1 MKIKIMELKKYKV
14 CPSCGEHNRPT
25 SLECRKCETDLTGVR
40 VVDSEIEQREAEK
53 AASENTGTTG
63 ADVPAGPLVRVCEE
77 CGAENA
83 PQARKC
89 KQCGEDIS
97 DILPTPSAGGSEKP
111 FAYKLTT
118 IDGEYSAIIDKPVSI
133 VGREAD
139 LKDYL
144 GSKMYVSRQH
154 AEFTI
159 VAGKVFV
166 KNLSSTNKTFVN
178 NMEISNDEPTALN
191 FGDEIGLGGKVVSDT
206 RQDNAAYFLFQG

>member
-1 MKIKIMELKKYKV
+1 MELKKYKV

-206 RQDNAAYFLFQG
+206 RQDNAAYFVVQEQS

>member
-1 MKIKIMELKKYKV
+1 MELKKYKV

-53 AASENTGTTG
+53 VATENTGTTG

-206 RQDNAAYFLFQG
+206 RQDNAAYFVVQEQS

>member
-1 MKIKIMELKKYKV
+1 MELKKYKV

-40 VVDSEIEQREAEK
+40 VVDNEMEQRELRK
-53 AASENTGTTG
+53 AASENTSATG
-63 ADVPAGPLVRVCEE
+63 MGMAEGPLVRVCEE
-77 CGAENA
+77 CGAENV

-97 DILPTPSAGGSEKP
+97 DILPTLSAGVSEKILA
-111 FAYKLTT
+111 FKLTT
-118 IDGEYSAIIDKPVSI
+118 IEGDYSAVIDKPLSI

-144 GSKMYVSRQH
+144 VNKMYVSRQH

-159 VAGKVFV
+159 VEGKVFIR
-166 KNLSSTNKTFVN
+166 NLSSTNKTFVN
-178 NMEISNDEPTALN
+178 NLEISNDEPTALN
-191 FGDEIGLGGKVVSDT
+191 FGDEIGLGGKVIAGT
-206 RQDNAAYFLFQG
+206 RQENAAYFVVQEQS

>member
-1 MKIKIMELKKYKV
+1 MELKKYKV
-14 CPSCGEHNRPT
+14 CPSCGEHNKPN

-40 VVDSEIEQREAEK
+40 VVDREIEQREAEK
-53 AASENTGTTG
+53 AALLENASTMGTDATT
-63 ADVPAGPLVRVCEE
+63 GPLVRVCEE
-77 CGAENA
+77 CGAENV

-97 DILPTPSAGGSEKP
+97 DILPTPSTYAQEKP

-118 IDGEYSAIIDKPVSI
+118 IDESYSTVIDKAVCI

-144 GSKMYVSRQH
+144 ENKMYVSRQH

-178 NMEISNDEPTALN
+178 NIEISNDEPTALN
-191 FGDEIGLGGKVVSDT
+191 FGDEIGLGGKVVSDS
-206 RQDNAAYFLFQG
+206 RQDNAAYFVVQEQS

>member
-1 MKIKIMELKKYKV
+1 MELKKYKV

-25 SLECRKCETDLTGVR
+25 SLECRKCETDLTSVR
-40 VVDSEIEQREAEK
+40 VVDGETEQREAEK
-53 AASENTGTTG
+53 VVLENTDITKTHAMTGT
-63 ADVPAGPLVRVCEE
+63 LVRVCEE

-97 DILPTPSAGGSEKP
+97 DILPTPSTGIPKKL
-111 FAYKLTT
+111 FAYKLTSV
-118 IDGEYSAIIDKPVSI
+118 DGEYSAVINKKVSI

-144 GSKMYVSRQH
+144 ENKMYVSRQH

-166 KNLSSTNKTFVN
+166 RNLSSTNKTFVN
-178 NMEISNDEPTALN
+178 NTEIPNNEPTALN

-206 RQDNAAYFLFQG
+206 RQDYAAYFIVQEQS

>member
-1 MKIKIMELKKYKV
+1 MELKKYKV

-40 VVDSEIEQREAEK
+40 VVDSEIEQHEAEK
-53 AASENTGTTG
+53 VASDNTCTAG
-63 ADVPAGPLVRVCEE
+63 AGATAGSLVRVCEE
-77 CGAENA
+77 CGTENA

-97 DILPTPSAGGSEKP
+97 DILPTPSTDIQKKP
-111 FAYKLTT
+111 FAYKLAS
-118 IDGEYSAIIDKPVSI
+118 IDGEYSAVIDKTVSI

-144 GSKMYVSRQH
+144 GKKMYVSRQH

-191 FGDEIGLGGKVVSDT
+191 FGDEIGLGGKVISDT
-206 RQDNAAYFLFQG
+206 RQDNAAYFVIQEQS

>member
-1 MKIKIMELKKYKV
+1 MELKKYKV
-14 CPSCGEHNRPT
+14 CPSCGERNRPT
-25 SLECRKCETDLTGVR
+25 ALECRRCETDLTGVR
-40 VVDSEIEQREAEK
+40 VVDSETEQREAEK
-53 AASENTGTTG
+53 VASENIG
-63 ADVPAGPLVRVCEE
+63 ATEADAATGPLVRVCEE

-97 DILPTPSAGGSEKP
+97 DILPTSSTGIQERP
-111 FAYKLTT
+111 FAYKLTS
-118 IDGEYSAIIDKPVSI
+118 IDGEYSAVIDKAVSI

-144 GSKMYVSRQH
+144 GNKMYVSRQH

-166 KNLSSTNKTFVN
+166 KNLSNTNKTFVN

-206 RQDNAAYFLFQG
+206 RQDYAAYFVVQEQS

>member
-1 MKIKIMELKKYKV
+1 MELKKYKV

-53 AASENTGTTG
+53 AVSENTCTTG
-63 ADVPAGPLVRVCEE
+63 ADVQVGSLVRVCEE

-97 DILPTPSAGGSEKP
+97 DILPTPSTGIQEKQ
-111 FAYKLTT
+111 FAYKLTSV
-118 IDGEYSAIIDKPVSI
+118 DGEYSAIIDKPVSI

-144 GSKMYVSRQH
+144 GNKMYVSRQH

-206 RQDNAAYFLFQG
+206 RQDNAAYFVVQEQS

>member
-1 MKIKIMELKKYKV
+1 MELKKYKV

-40 VVDSEIEQREAEK
+40 VVDSETEQREAEK
-53 AASENTGTTG
+53 AASKNTGITG
-63 ADVPAGPLVRVCEE
+63 ANAMTGPLVRICEE

-97 DILPTPSAGGSEKP
+97 DILPAPPTGNPEKP
-111 FAYKLTT
+111 FTYKLTT
-118 IDGEYSAIIDKPVSI
+118 LDGEYSTVIAKPISI

-144 GSKMYVSRQH
+144 GNKMYVSRQH

-178 NMEISNDEPTALN
+178 NIEIPNDAPTALN

-206 RQDNAAYFLFQG
+206 RQDNAAYFVVQKQS

>member
-1 MKIKIMELKKYKV
+1 MELKKYKV

-40 VVDSEIEQREAEK
+40 VVDSETEQREAEK
-53 AASENTGTTG
+53 AASDNTGTT
-63 ADVPAGPLVRVCEE
+63 DVDATTGPLVRVCEE

-97 DILPTPSAGGSEKP
+97 DILPTPSTGIREKP
-111 FAYKLTT
+111 FAYKLTS
-118 IDGEYSAIIDKPVSI
+118 IDGEYSVVMDKTVSI

-139 LKDYL
+139 LQDYL
-144 GSKMYVSRQH
+144 GNKMYVSRQH

-178 NMEISNDEPTALN
+178 NKEVHNDEPTALN

-206 RQDNAAYFLFQG
+206 RQDNAAYFVVQEQS

>member
-1 MKIKIMELKKYKV
+1 MELKKYKV
-14 CPSCGEHNRPT
+14 CPSCGEHNRPS

-40 VVDSEIEQREAEK
+40 VVDSEMEQREQVK
-53 AASENTGTTG
+53 AIDEHSEDTASVSNART
-63 ADVPAGPLVRVCEE
+63 LVRVCEE

-97 DILPTPSAGGSEKP
+97 DILPTPSARVLEKP
-111 FAYKLTT
+111 FAYKLSAV
-118 IDGEYSAIIDKPVSI
+118 GGGYCAIIDKPLSI

-144 GSKMYVSRQH
+144 GTKMYVSRQH

-178 NMEISNDEPTALN
+178 NTEISNTEPTALN
-191 FGDEIGLGGKVVSDT
+191 FGDEIGLGGKVISGT
-206 RQDNAAYFLFQG
+206 RQENAAYLIVQEQS

>member
-1 MKIKIMELKKYKV
+1 MELKKYKV

-40 VVDSEIEQREAEK
+40 VVDSEIELREAEK

-77 CGAENA
+77 CGAKNA

-97 DILPTPSAGGSEKP
+97 DILPTPSTGIQEKP
-111 FAYKLTT
+111 FAYRLTS
-118 IDGEYSAIIDKPVSI
+118 IDGEYSAVIDKAVSI

-144 GSKMYVSRQH
+144 GNKMYVSRQH

-178 NMEISNDEPTALN
+178 NIEISNDDPTALN
-191 FGDEIGLGGKVVSDT
+191 FGDEIGLGGKVVSDA
-206 RQDNAAYFLFQG
+206 RQDNAAYFVVQEQS

>member
-1 MKIKIMELKKYKV
+1 MELKKYKV

-97 DILPTPSAGGSEKP
+97 DILPTPSTGIQEKQ
-111 FAYKLTT
+111 FAYKLTSV
-118 IDGEYSAIIDKPVSI
+118 DGEYSAIIDKPVSV

-144 GSKMYVSRQH
+144 GNKMYVSRQH

-178 NMEISNDEPTALN
+178 NMEIPNDEPTALN

-206 RQDNAAYFLFQG
+206 RQDNAAYFVVQEQS

>member
-1 MKIKIMELKKYKV
+1 MELKKYKV

-53 AASENTGTTG
+53 VATENTGTTG

-97 DILPTPSAGGSEKP
+97 DILPTPSTGIQEKQ
-111 FAYKLTT
+111 FSYKLTSV
-118 IDGEYSAIIDKPVSI
+118 DGEYSAIIDKPVSI

-206 RQDNAAYFLFQG
+206 RQDNAAYFVVQEQS

>member
-1 MKIKIMELKKYKV
+1 MELKKYKV

-40 VVDSEIEQREAEK
+40 VVDGETEQREAEK
-53 AASENTGTTG
+53 VVLENTDTTKTDAMTGT
-63 ADVPAGPLVRVCEE
+63 LVRVCEE

-97 DILPTPSAGGSEKP
+97 DILPTPSTGIPQKP
-111 FAYKLTT
+111 FAYKLTSV
-118 IDGEYSAIIDKPVSI
+118 DGEYSAVINKMVSI

-144 GSKMYVSRQH
+144 KNKMYVSRQH

-166 KNLSSTNKTFVN
+166 RNLSGTNKTFVN
-178 NMEISNDEPTALN
+178 NTEIPNNKPTALN

-206 RQDNAAYFLFQG
+206 RQDYAAYFVVQEQS

>member
-1 MKIKIMELKKYKV
+1 MELKKYKV

-53 AASENTGTTG
+53 VATENTGTTG

-97 DILPTPSAGGSEKP
+97 DILRYNPSKVSTVADIVVQDFEEAAKLEKMVIAILNSKSSECRNSTMH
-111 FAYKLTT
+111 FQYL
-118 IDGEYSAIIDKPVSI
+118 EYENKVRITLW
-133 VGREAD
+133 GD
-139 LKDYL
+139 L
-144 GSKMYVSRQH
+144 
-154 AEFTI
+154 
-159 VAGKVFV
+159 VFV
-166 KNLSSTNKTFVN
+166 RNVLDA
-178 NMEISNDEPTALN
+178 ISIILEQTD
-191 FGDEIGLGGKVVSDT
+191 K
-206 RQDNAAYFLFQG
+206 